1 MASAAS
7 HKRAASTAEPKI
19 LLVGASRG
27 LGLGLAKS
35 FAAHGWTVVATE
47 RSASG
52 GEGLAAAAAAAN
64 GHIRTE
70 LVDINDP
77 QAVQRLHAQLNGE
90 LFDAIFIV
98 AGISEKDP
106 TQPLHEVPLEEAIQV
121 FVLNAYSPMCFAE
134 TFLDLLKPDGTLAIM
149 TSRMGSLPL
158 LSTATDGSW
167 EVSRASK
174 AALNMLT
181 RCFHQRHQDGRR
193 TILLMHP
200 GWVKTDMG
208 GKDAPVNLHT
218 SFEGLYA
225 VRALVD
231 ALFADGEIES
241 TAVVLMHSYLSP
253 EHEFLIKKIFAERA
267 PNIPVWISYVELQK

>member
-7 HKRAASTAEPKI
+7 HERAASTAERKI

-35 FAAHGWTVVATE
+35 FTAHGWAVVATE
-47 RSASG
+47 RKAPG
-52 GEGLAAAAAAAN
+52 VGELAAAMAVAA
-64 GHIRTE
+64 GRIRIE
-70 LVDINDP
+70 HVDINDP
-77 QAVQRLHAQLNGE
+77 QAVQRLHAQLTGE

-98 AGISEKDP
+98 AGISDKDP
-106 TQPLHEVPLEEAIQV
+106 TRPLYEVPLEEAIQV
-121 FVLNAYSPMCFAE
+121 FVSNAYSSICFAE
-134 TFLDLLKPDGTLAIM
+134 TFFDLLKSDGTLAIM

-158 LSTATDGSW
+158 VSTATDGSW

-208 GKDAPVNLHT
+208 GKDAPVDLQTN
-218 SFEGLYA
+218 FEGLYA

-253 EHEFLIKKIFAERA
+253 EHEVLIKKIFAERA
-267 PNIPVWISYVELQK
+267 PNIPVWISYEELPK

>member
-1 MASAAS
+1 MASTTS
-7 HKRAASTAEPKI
+7 HERAASTAGRKI

-47 RSASG
+47 RKAPG
-52 GEGLAAAAAAAN
+52 AGELAAAMAAAK
-64 GHIRTE
+64 GRIRTE
-70 LVDINDP
+70 FVDINDP
-77 QAVQRLHAQLNGE
+77 QDVQRLHARLTGE
-90 LFDAIFIV
+90 LFDAIFII
-98 AGISEKDP
+98 AGISDKDP
-106 TQPLHEVPLEEAIQV
+106 TRPLHEVPLEEAIRV
-121 FVLNAYSPMCFAE
+121 FVSNAYSPISFAE
-134 TFLDLLKPDGTLAIM
+134 TFFDLLKPDGTLAIM
-149 TSRMGSLPL
+149 TPRMGSLTL
-158 LSTATDGSW
+158 VSTATDGSW
-167 EVSRASK
+167 EVYRASK

-181 RCFHQRHQDGRR
+181 RCFHQRHQDGR

-208 GKDAPVNLHT
+208 GKDAPVDLQTN
-218 SFEGLYA
+218 FEGLYA

-253 EHEFLIKKIFAERA
+253 EHEVLIKKIFAERA
-267 PNIPVWISYVELQK
+267 PNIPVWISYEELPK